1 MVRLSPERVLLIGDE
16 DRQMYAT
23 IAQGM
28 PTAHVRS
35 VATLFDA
42 IAELA
47 YDQYTTVLAAAEPM
61 ERRPEAAVKTLRE
74 LGGDSRLLLYGHP
87 TLEPLSQK
95 MMDFGADD
103 YLVTPVTAGDLLQV
117 MGARKLRLQGSGA
130 IPDQADKTLATSP
143 AAEPEPDTSI
153 HADVPLTEIV
163 LESLVKSPQNCVDEI
178 VNRINAALPSVLKLE
193 ISAANAPAPSGAPVA
208 ESGSRVVTLNA
219 PADTANGAEN
229 FPHSIHLLTP
239 NDYDPAAA
247 MAFLTELS
255 RYLGS
260 AQVLQDRHNSLQRM
274 AITDDLTGVAN
285 GRYFRHFLAK
295 IIEKAHVMC
304 FPVTL
309 FLFDIDNFKRY
320 NDEYG
325 HVVGDGI
332 LKQTAALMR
341 RCVRDHDLVAR
352 ISGDE
357 FAVVFWEKEGP
368 RQPRDARP
376 VVANRTPK
384 ETQEILNR
392 FRRLVSTQDFP
403 GLGPGGKGCLTISG
417 GIAVYPW
424 NANDADGLID
434 AADKQ
439 LMFGAKRSGRNS
451 IHLVGGECLPPPGNE
466 PAPSNS

>member
-1 MVRLSPERVLLIGDE
+1 
-16 DRQMYAT
+16 
-23 IAQGM
+23 
-28 PTAHVRS
+28 
-35 VATLFDA
+35 
-42 IAELA
+42 
-47 YDQYTTVLAAAEPM
+47 M

-103 YLVTPVTAGDLLQV
+103 YLVTPVTAGELLQV
-117 MGARKLRLQGSGA
+117 MGTAKLRLQGSEA
-130 IPDQADKTLATSP
+130 IGNQATEVSETAP
-143 AAEPEPDTSI
+143 AVEPKPDTSI

-163 LESLVKSPQNCVDEI
+163 LDSLVKSPQNCVEEI
-178 VNRINAALPSVLKLE
+178 VNRINAALPSVLKLV
-193 ISAANAPAPSGAPVA
+193 ISPANSAAPVA

-219 PADTANGAEN
+219 PSEAGNGNES
-229 FPHSIHLLTP
+229 FPNPIHLLTP
-239 NDYDPAAA
+239 DDYDPAAA
-247 MAFLTELS
+247 MGFLTELS

-260 AQVLQDRHNSLQRM
+260 AQLLQDRHNSLQRM

-376 VVANRTPK
+376 IAANRTPK

-466 PAPSNS
+466 PAQNNS